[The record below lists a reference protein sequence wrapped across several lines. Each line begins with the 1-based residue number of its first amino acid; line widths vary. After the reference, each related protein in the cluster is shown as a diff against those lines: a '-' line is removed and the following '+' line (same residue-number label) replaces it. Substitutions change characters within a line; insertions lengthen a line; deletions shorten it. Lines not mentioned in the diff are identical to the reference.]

1 MRLGFWRNDLSL
13 NDNSMNTPSL
23 NRIPGAPKLSLHD
36 NRPSMGRAAAE
47 HVVSLLETILARQ
60 SAARVIFACA
70 PSQDQFLEALVPL
83 SLHRIDWS
91 RVTAFHMDEYV
102 GLSASHPASFRSYL
116 SAHLLSKICVGA
128 FHPIAGE
135 ASNASAECVAYA
147 AKVDEAPIDLIC
159 LGIGENG
166 HLAFN
171 DPPVADFFDPVSVKV
186 VELDCA
192 CREQQVHD
200 GCFERLEDVPLHA
213 LTLTLPV
220 FLRARHL
227 SVVVPGERK
236 AVAVQ
241 RSVQGPITT
250 ECPGSL
256 LQTRENVTLFVDRA
270 AASLLK

>member
-1 MRLGFWRNDLSL
+1 MTTPTL
-13 NDNSMNTPSL
+13 NCIS
-23 NRIPGAPKLSLHD
+23 GAPKLSVHED
-36 NRPSMGRAAAE
+36 RPSMGRAAAE
-47 HVVSLLETILARQ
+47 NVVSLLEAILSKQ
-60 SAARVIFACA
+60 PAARVIFACA

-102 GLSASHPASFRSYL
+102 GLSAAHPASFRSYL
-116 SAHLLSKICVGA
+116 SEHLLSKISLGA

-135 ASNASAECVAYA
+135 ASDANAECAAYA

-186 VELDCA
+186 VELDSA
-192 CREQQVHD
+192 CRGQQVHD
-200 GCFERLEDVPLHA
+200 GCFGRIEDVPTHA

-241 RSVQGPITT
+241 RSVQGPVTT

-270 AASLLK
+270 AASLLR